1 MISSRKQSCS
11 FVTLQINSRRHDY
24 LPGISVLMHA
34 MKELNVARRDRQAM
48 GKRSFL
54 VTPLGGAKIL
64 TRGTC
69 SPGNSTG
76 KKLSP
81 KVKEIEP
88 SGFQQNVRL
97 EILKLAPQEQNL
109 GQPRF

>member
-1 MISSRKQSCS
+1 M
-11 FVTLQINSRRHDY
+11 
-24 LPGISVLMHA
+24 
-34 MKELNVARRDRQAM
+34 
-48 GKRSFL
+48 FL
-54 VTPLGGAKIL
+54 HKP
-64 TRGTC
+64 
-69 SPGNSTG
+69 SPGKSSG
-76 KKLSP
+76 RELSP

>member
-1 MISSRKQSCS
+1 MLTIVNELVLLYPKPLR
-11 FVTLQINSRRHDY
+11 
-24 LPGISVLMHA
+24 LPP
-34 MKELNVARRDRQAM
+34 
-48 GKRSFL
+48 GKSIGRE
-54 VTPLGGAKIL
+54 
-64 TRGTC
+64 
-69 SPGNSTG
+69 
-76 KKLSP
+76 LSP

>member
-1 MISSRKQSCS
+1 MYVLSTSNKSNFDSRCQP
-11 FVTLQINSRRHDY
+11 FL
-24 LPGISVLMHA
+24 
-34 MKELNVARRDRQAM
+34 AR
-48 GKRSFL
+48 
-54 VTPLGGAKIL
+54 LGPVVHLADLRNMRGAAQY
-64 TRGTC
+64 
-69 SPGNSTG
+69 PGNSTG

>member
-1 MISSRKQSCS
+1 M
-11 FVTLQINSRRHDY
+11 N
-24 LPGISVLMHA
+24 
-34 MKELNVARRDRQAM
+34 
-48 GKRSFL
+48 
-54 VTPLGGAKIL
+54 
-64 TRGTC
+64 
-69 SPGNSTG
+69 PGNSTG

-88 SGFQQNVRL
+88 SGFKQNVRL